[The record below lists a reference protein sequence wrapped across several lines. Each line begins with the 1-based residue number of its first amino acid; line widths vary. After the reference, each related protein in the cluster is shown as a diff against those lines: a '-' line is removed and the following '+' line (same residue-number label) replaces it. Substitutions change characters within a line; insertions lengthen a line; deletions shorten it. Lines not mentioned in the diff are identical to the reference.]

1 MNKVEYLDALKAAL
15 KDTDKEIM
23 EEIISDYEEHFQVGV
38 ENGKSEE
45 QICDDLG
52 SIEDLVQEI
61 KEVYQTDQKAEKTS
75 KKSSNENADEKNN
88 KGKFFGEWN
97 FSFDN
102 INGESISNAIN
113 SALNTAGEA
122 LSNIDVKE
130 LGKNVKKT
138 MEEAAN
144 SLNSFAD
151 DYLKNQGN
159 PFDFSRRHAEGSKE
173 NVSKTFDDSEE
184 TQEEAAQESNFSFDT
199 ESMSVEPTKEEKTKK
214 ESEAVYSNAE
224 TEEATDTKEA
234 ANETGSS
241 EQKPVEEESTPVA
254 EQEETVKEE
263 DTSAKEEDTEPA
275 QNSKQLNLVIDGICA
290 DVKVVKSTNGKLNL
304 NYENNGNERQKQMY
318 EFYSYKEG
326 NTVHAGIR
334 KVGKAVFFFNF
345 AANSI
350 NINVELPEY
359 MGSVSIKTASGD
371 IKITDVKCD
380 RIIAEAASGDLHIN
394 QVTTTDFRI
403 RSSSGD
409 LDLNEINSVRL
420 YASSMSGDVEANN
433 IEAQNLTLKSTSGD
447 VNTRNMNSNVMD
459 LSSLSGDVDLIH
471 TKTGEGKIRSTSGN
485 VDINDFSMHNADV
498 TSASGQL
505 RLSDIIGDGLR
516 ASSTSGNVS
525 VNVNVKRCHASSK
538 SGNVDVT
545 CNGDL
550 SLESNSV
557 SGNVN
562 VHLKNYG
569 NGYSIQSRTTSGGL
583 YINYG
588 TERLRNLK
596 TGTYTYG
603 KQSSELVLGSVSGD
617 IHVND

>member
-45 QICDDLG
+45 QICEDLG

-61 KEVYQTDQKAEKTS
+61 KEVYQTDKKSEKASGDS
-75 KKSSNENADEKNN
+75 KKENTDEKNGN

-102 INGESISNAIN
+102 INSESISHAIN

-122 LSNIDVKE
+122 LSNLDVKE

-138 MEEAAN
+138 MEEAAS

-159 PFDFSRRHAEGSKE
+159 PFDFNKKRAEGWKE
-173 NVSKTFDDSEE
+173 NVSKSYDDSEE
-184 TQEEAAQESNFSFDT
+184 AKEETQQESNVSFDT
-199 ESMSVEPTKEEKTKK
+199 ESENTKAPEE
-214 ESEAVYSNAE
+214 EAVNEFDTSIRNEASESVE
-224 TEEATDTKEA
+224 TEELKKTDETTEASETTDQTKTTDATTTSEGS
-234 ANETGSS
+234 ETN
-241 EQKPVEEESTPVA
+241 QEEVKEST
-254 EQEETVKEE
+254 
-263 DTSAKEEDTEPA
+263 D
-275 QNSKQLNLVIDGICA
+275 NSKQLNLVVEGICA
-290 DVKVVKSTNGKLNL
+290 DVKVVKSSNGKLNV
-304 NYENNGNERQKQMY
+304 NYVNNGSDRQKQMY

-326 NTVHAGIR
+326 NTVYAGIR

-345 AANSI
+345 AANTISI
-350 NINVELPEY
+350 NIELPEY
-359 MGSVSIKTASGD
+359 MSSVSIKTASGD
-371 IKITDVKCD
+371 IMITDVKTD
-380 RIIAEAASGDLHIN
+380 RLIAEAASGDIRIN
-394 QVTTTDFRI
+394 QVETTDFRI

-409 LDLNEINSVRL
+409 LELNDVSAVQL
-420 YASSMSGDVEANN
+420 YAGTMSGDVEANN
-433 IEAQNLTLKSTSGD
+433 LDAQNLTLKSTSGD
-447 VNTRNMNSNVMD
+447 VNTRNVSSNIMD
-459 LSSLSGDVDLIH
+459 LSSLSGDVDMIH
-471 TKTGEGKIRSTSGN
+471 TKSSESKIRSTSGN
-485 VDINDFSMHNADV
+485 VNINDFSMNNADV
-498 TSASGQL
+498 TSVSGDL
-505 RLSDIIGDGLR
+505 KLGDVIGDGLR

-550 SLESNSV
+550 SLESNST

-569 NGYSIQSRTTSGGL
+569 NGYCIKSRTTSGGL

-588 TERLRNLK
+588 EERLRNLK
-596 TGTYTYG
+596 TGTYTFG

-617 IHVND
+617 IHVNG

>member
-1 MNKVEYLDALKAAL
+1 MNKIEYLDALKAAL

-23 EEIISDYEEHFQVGV
+23 EEIISDYEEHFQVGA

-45 QICDDLG
+45 QICEDLG
-52 SIEDLVQEI
+52 SIDDLVQEI
-61 KEVYQTDQKAEKTS
+61 KEVYKTE
-75 KKSSNENADEKNN
+75 KKSGKATDDSTKQNTDEKNGN

-97 FSFDN
+97 ISFDN
-102 INGESISNAIN
+102 INGESISHAIN

-122 LSNIDVKE
+122 LSNLDVKE
-130 LGKNVKKT
+130 IGKNVKKT
-138 MEEAAN
+138 MEEAAS

-159 PFDFSRRHAEGSKE
+159 PFDFGKKHAEGSKE
-173 NVSKTFDDSEE
+173 NVSKTYDDSEE
-184 TQEEAAQESNFSFDT
+184 TT
-199 ESMSVEPTKEEKTKK
+199 EGTKK
-214 ESEAVYSNAE
+214 ESNASFDAESENTEASESIEAKEASETAE
-224 TEEATDTKEA
+224 TTDQTQTMDETITPEQTETKAEETPVTNEGTFTEKKEKTKE
-234 ANETGSS
+234 
-241 EQKPVEEESTPVA
+241 
-254 EQEETVKEE
+254 
-263 DTSAKEEDTEPA
+263 SADNT
-275 QNSKQLNLVIDGICA
+275 KQLNLVVDGICA
-290 DVKVVKSTNGKLNL
+290 DVKVVKSSNGKLNV
-304 NYENNGNERQKQMY
+304 NYENNGSERQKMMY

-326 NTVHAGIR
+326 NTVYAGIR

-350 NINVELPEY
+350 NINIELPEY
-359 MGSVSIKTASGD
+359 MSSVSIKTASGD
-371 IKITDVKCD
+371 IMITDVKAD
-380 RIIAEAASGDLHIN
+380 RLIAEAASGDLHIN

-409 LDLNEINSVRL
+409 LELNDVSAVQL
-420 YASSMSGDVEANN
+420 YAGTMSGDVEANN
-433 IEAQNLTLKSTSGD
+433 LDAQNLTLKSTSGD
-447 VNTRNMNSNVMD
+447 VNTRNMTSSIMD
-459 LSSLSGDVDLIH
+459 LSSLSGDVDIIH
-471 TKTGEGKIRSTSGN
+471 TKSGECKIRSTSGN
-485 VDINDFSMHNADV
+485 VDINDIAMNNADV
-498 TSASGQL
+498 TSVSGDL
-505 RLSDIIGDGLR
+505 KLSDVIGDGLR

-550 SLESNSV
+550 SLESNST

-569 NGYSIQSRTTSGGL
+569 NGYSIKSRTTSGGL

-588 TERLRNLK
+588 EERLRNLK